1 MEALKGVSLAE
12 TPRGPIKFDQ
22 LNNVIGTIY
31 IRRLGKDGAKY
42 GLKLW
47 NKTIK
52 TYENV
57 SPSLDL
63 ARTGILGA
71 SGLLTRLSATEE
83 VLRNLECL
91 RSGLSGGRLNAS
103 ACRSLTR
110 FGSQPPDFGVMHNSS
125 HSVGSAPT
133 KRRSKLSANERGQ
146 QQGPLRISIFWRY
159 RVGRKRRP

>member
-110 FGSQPPDFGVMHNSS
+110 FGS
-125 HSVGSAPT
+125 
-133 KRRSKLSANERGQ
+133 
-146 QQGPLRISIFWRY
+146 
-159 RVGRKRRP
+159 